1 MCIFGELKLKILP
14 NKFLYLCSNWRPGYF
29 NWMNIHLKHCS
40 RLNTKGFDTIL
51 IGDSLM
57 VGLNHYSKVWY
68 NFFKPLIWE
77 RRRGTGG
84 DICIMV
90 SAWFIPLFRNVI
102 VLCSSDNLYQ
112 DSPEDIANG
121 LIKIASGFKQDKMLS
136 MFSFVAFFLVMV
148 YLR

>member
-1 MCIFGELKLKILP
+1 MFKLAAWVLQLDEYSSETLFQI
-14 NKFLYLCSNWRPGYF
+14 NN
-29 NWMNIHLKHCS
+29 
-40 RLNTKGFDTIL
+40 KGFDTIL

-57 VGLNHYSKVWY
+57 ASLNHYSKVWY

-90 SAWFIPLFRNVI
+90 SAWFMPLFRNVI
-102 VLCSSDNLYQ
+102 VLCGCNNLYQ

-121 LIKIASGFKQDKMLS
+121 LIKIASCFKQEKMLS
-136 MFSFVAFFLVMV
+136 MFSFVAFFLVMI